1 MPIEDNEA
9 VHWFHLGIGLLG
21 RQCLLSKDGWS
32 LDLLQILV
40 KEDNEAV
47 HWFHLG
53 IGLLGRQC
61 LLRKDGG
68 SLDLLQILVKDIK

>member
-9 VHWFHLGIGLLG
+9 M
-21 RQCLLSKDGWS
+21 
-32 LDLLQILV
+32 
-40 KEDNEAV
+40 

-61 LLRKDGG
+61 LLRIDGWSLDLLKILVKEDNEAVHWFHLVIG
-68 SLDLLQILVKDIK
+68 LLGRQCLLRMDGWSLDLLQILVKGLK